1 MKNRKVIIIA
11 MDQPLD
17 SDTHFRGKMANA
29 EKRATRQASRFPD
42 LDLPGLQKGVHENL
56 KKLSLF
62 FKGRY
67 MGLLDLM
74 NVLKNN
80 RRIPQITPE
89 NASQYDL
96 FANEFTLNGV
106 YLYQVLRGSGY
117 DPIVVQNYALV
128 RLSELLSEKPLAVCI
143 SSTFLYLDDIREIA
157 RQIKEVD
164 PNIPVIVG
172 GILAKK
178 ILHRGDE
185 LAPQTRRW
193 LGGFSGKVDAFI
205 IETHGE
211 ETLKHVLGALGQVED
226 PGNVHNLGLFDREG
240 KIFFTAR
247 QEEKINMDGT
257 AIDWEKL
264 PLDYLRKTLSVTTSR
279 GCYYRCRF
287 CTYHHWFPKVIYKSL
302 EVLKEELRSLQRLG
316 FVKHVRFA
324 DDNFTAKRDRLK
336 AVLEMMI
343 RENFDFAWSS
353 YARASALT
361 PDLVKLMKA
370 SKCDLL
376 VMGIE
381 SGSSAILKN
390 MDKKLDP
397 GQALRAIKMLKDCGI
412 DSQGAFVIG
421 YPGETGETFQETID
435 LINQS
440 GLNYYHPY
448 LFYTSKDML
457 VNEDREKFRLTGLGL
472 AWRHRTMDSLKA
484 SHLMSRMISLIEG
497 GYTDGQQNTW
507 ETFKILRGEGYTRKE
522 IRELHGLKRELQLE
536 LERSGEDK
544 RVSPQVEAILS
555 RMETQI
561 NRGQKTDD

>member
-1 MKNRKVIIIA
+1 MKNQKVIIIA
-11 MDQPLD
+11 MDQPMD
-17 SDTHFRGKMANA
+17 SDAHLRGKMANA
-29 EKRATRQASRFPD
+29 EKRAARQASRFPD

-74 NVLKNN
+74 NYMKNG
-80 RRIPQITPE
+80 RRFPEITPE
-89 NASQYDL
+89 NASKYYL

-106 YLYQVLRGSGY
+106 YLYQVLRREGY

-128 RLSELLSEKPLAVCI
+128 RLSELLREEPLAVCI
-143 SSTFLYLDDIREIA
+143 SSTFLYLDDIKEIA
-157 RQIKEVD
+157 RRIKEVD
-164 PNIPVIVG
+164 PTIPVIVG

-178 ILHRGDE
+178 VLHRGE
-185 LAPQTRRW
+185 GLAPQTRQW

-211 ETLKHVLGALGQVED
+211 ETLKHVLGALGQDED
-226 PGNVHNLGLFDREG
+226 LGNVHNLGLFDREG

-247 QEEKINMDGT
+247 REEKIPMDST
-257 AIDWEKL
+257 AIAWEKL

-287 CTYHHWFPKVIYKSL
+287 CTYHRWFPKVIYKSL
-302 EVLKEELRSLQRLG
+302 EVLKEELHALQRLG

-324 DDNFTAKRDRLK
+324 DDNFTAKGDHLE

-343 RENFDFAWSS
+343 RENFDFSWSS

-370 SKCDLL
+370 SNCDLL

-397 GQALRAIKMLKDCGI
+397 GQALRAIKMLNDCGI

-421 YPGETGETFQETID
+421 YPGETAETFQETID
-435 LINQS
+435 LINRS

-457 VNEDREKFRLTGLGL
+457 VNEDREKFSLTGLGL
-472 AWRHRTMDSLKA
+472 AWRHQTMDSLEA

-507 ETFKILRGEGYTRKE
+507 ETYKLLRGEGYSLDE
-522 IRELHGLKRELQLE
+522 IRELHRLKRELQL
-536 LERSGEDK
+536 
-544 RVSPQVEAILS
+544 AIQES
-555 RMETQI
+555 RPADGNSAKVKEMM
-561 NRGQKTDD
+561 NKFKAGVK